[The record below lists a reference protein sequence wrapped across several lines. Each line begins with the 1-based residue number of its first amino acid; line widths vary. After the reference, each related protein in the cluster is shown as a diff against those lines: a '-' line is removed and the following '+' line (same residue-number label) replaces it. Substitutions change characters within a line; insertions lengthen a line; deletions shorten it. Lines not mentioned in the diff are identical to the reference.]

1 VVVVEEL
8 LAFRADLDGILRAFV
23 RRVVLLRV
31 RVVRQR
37 PERVARRRL
46 VQRRR
51 GRGRLERRDAAVR
64 RGFQLRVCRERGER
78 VVREGRY
85 TSVPVSSIG
94 RFGRFIADSY
104 VSSETSSRRNRGRAQ
119 MSLSGGGETAVRGFA
134 RSRRGLGRG
143 CGTYR

>member
-1 VVVVEEL
+1 MVVVEEL

-78 VVREGRY
+78 VVREGGY

-94 RFGRFIADSY
+94 RFGRFIGQLRFIGDVIAPKPRRAAD
-104 VSSETSSRRNRGRAQ
+104 E
-119 MSLSGGGETAVRGFA
+119 LSGGGETAVRGFA